1 MIGLLVFEQ
10 IKESEKQGRRPKED
24 PKMYEFKPKR
34 LRTTDRHNI
43 AIYIQVFCY
52 FDMNAKWSYGP
63 FKLLTYNLFQVVANT
78 L

>member
-43 AIYIQVFCY
+43 AIYIQVF
-52 FDMNAKWSYGP
+52 
-63 FKLLTYNLFQVVANT
+63 LLFRYERKMVLRAVQIIDIQSFSSCS
-78 L
+78 